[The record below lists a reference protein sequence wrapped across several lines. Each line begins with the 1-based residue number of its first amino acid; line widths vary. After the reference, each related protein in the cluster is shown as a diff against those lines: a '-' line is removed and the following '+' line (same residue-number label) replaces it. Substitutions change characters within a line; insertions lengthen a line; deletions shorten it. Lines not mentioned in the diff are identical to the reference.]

1 VTAVVDPVGLE
12 LGSLFFFDLDSDL
25 EVPLTIFDIFC
36 TVLSVIDSVLDSFGD
51 LMLESDPDLTR
62 PSSFLSSLLFT
73 SSLNDPDLDTLVPD
87 DDEDAPDDDW
97 PLLDPS
103 FTRAPWSPD
112 ELLLARPSFPVLSD
126 DLSVCLNVAR
136 ILSVML
142 CACAA
147 AGGGEMSSCSGPS
160 SGMVG

>member
-1 VTAVVDPVGLE
+1 MTAVVDPVGLE

-36 TVLSVIDSVLDSFGD
+36 TVLSVMDSVLDSFGD

-87 DDEDAPDDDW
+87 DDEDAPDDD
-97 PLLDPS
+97 
-103 FTRAPWSPD
+103 
-112 ELLLARPSFPVLSD
+112 
-126 DLSVCLNVAR
+126 
-136 ILSVML
+136 
-142 CACAA
+142 
-147 AGGGEMSSCSGPS
+147 
-160 SGMVG
+160 